1 AFNPGRFAI
10 IQCDPVGALWMLV
23 RRSTPDML
31 SVSGKGNALK
41 SGRVLRVAEDHRAVA
56 ESPERGI
63 FKGGMGLHLRGRGL
77 PGIYRRRS
85 FGGTAATAFSLR
97 GNSSNRQFAFS
108 AAACAP
114 GCV

>member
-1 AFNPGRFAI
+1 
-10 IQCDPVGALWMLV
+10 MLV

-31 SVSGKGNALK
+31 SVRGKGNALK
-41 SGRVLRVAEDHRAVA
+41 SGRLLRVAEDHRAVA

-85 FGGTAATAFSLR
+85 FGGTAAIAFSLR
-97 GNSSNRQFAFS
+97 GNSSNRQFAVS
-108 AAACAP
+108 AAACAA